1 MRRSIAVVI
10 LLASAASAVTWAQT
24 APTAG
29 QAASETSVSTDA
41 QRFGTFGFDTTGMDR
56 SVQPGDDFY
65 DYANGTWAKNTS
77 IPADKSSYGA
87 FDLLSD
93 LSQART
99 RGILDE
105 QARDRNSKIG
115 TAYATYLDTAGI
127 EAKGLAP
134 IQPWLGKVKGL
145 TRANYASLIAEANS
159 HGIRG
164 PFGSGV
170 GQDDKL
176 PEVYALNLSQSGLGL
191 PDRDY
196 YLKTDPKLVEARTA
210 YQAHLAK
217 LLTLA
222 GEPNAAARAAAI
234 VQFETQIAQVSW
246 TRVDSRDA
254 TKTYNKMSVADL
266 QKMAPGFDFVTYF
279 KGIGAPVNSVIVAQP
294 TAVAGIAKLIAAAP
308 EGVLRDQLMTR
319 SLDGYADVLPKA
331 FDDERFAF
339 FGTALTGTPQQQARW
354 KRSVQFTS
362 GALSDEVSK
371 LYVARYFPPETKAVA
386 DQMVKNILSAMNARI
401 DKLTWMAPETKAKA
415 HQKLAAFTPKIGYPS
430 RWKDYSNLQIKAGDA
445 FGNKWRAAEWNQAE
459 DVWHLGK
466 PLQRWEW
473 GMTPMTVNAYANFG
487 MVEIVFPAAIL
498 QPPFFDPKADPAVN
512 YGGIGAVIGHEISHH
527 FDDQGAKYNNKG
539 ELTDWW
545 TPADVERFTALEQK
559 LVQQYNQY
567 EPLPGQKLNGQLTLG
582 ENSADLAGLAAA
594 HDAYLVSLGGKQPAV
609 IDGLTGDQ
617 RFYLGWA
624 QVWRRNYREQALRQ
638 QLLTDPH
645 SPGEQRTNIVRNM
658 DPWYAAF
665 KPQPGQKL
673 YLTPEQRV
681 RVW

>member
-10 LLASAASAVTWAQT
+10 SLASAASAITWAQT
-24 APTAG
+24 APTTG
-29 QAASETSVSTDA
+29 QAVSETPVSTEA
-41 QRFGTFGFDTTGMDR
+41 QRFGTFGFDTAGMDR
-56 SVQPGDDFY
+56 TVQPGDDFY

-99 RGILDE
+99 RGLLAE
-105 QARDRNSKIG
+105 AARDRNSKIG

-134 IQPWLGKVKGL
+134 IQPWLGKLKGL
-145 TRANYASLIAEANS
+145 TRANYASLVADANR

-176 PEVYALNLSQSGLGL
+176 PEIYALNLSQSGLGL

-196 YLKTDPKLVEARTA
+196 YLKPDPKLVEARTA

-222 GEPNAAARAAAI
+222 GEQNAEARAAAI
-234 VQFETQIAQVSW
+234 LAFETQIAQVSW

-339 FGTALTGTPQQQARW
+339 FGTTLTGTPQQQARW

-362 GALSDEVSK
+362 GALSDDVSK

-527 FDDQGAKYNNKG
+527 FDDQGAKYNAKG

-594 HDAYLVSLGGKQPAV
+594 HDAYLVSLGGKQAPV

-673 YLTPEQRV
+673 YLAPDQRV